1 MRDVRPAAVAGM
13 FYPGEAAE
21 LAASVRECLAGN
33 VAPLAPA
40 ASPKALIVPH
50 AGYVYSGPIAAGA
63 YARLASVRSTIR
75 RVVILGP
82 THRVAVRGLALPS
95 VRAFAT
101 PLGDVEVDREAAAA
115 LAGLRQV
122 VVSDSAQYYTGRAFG
137 RRKLAP
143 VISPKKTVEGAIGG
157 AVFGTIAGVA
167 FAHYWVPAIPMAW
180 AAVMAMLMA
189 IAGMAGDLFESAMKR
204 RVGLKDSGNLIPGH
218 GGILDR
224 IDSWL
229 FAAPVF
235 WVFLKLFAQ
244 AGR

>member
-1 MRDVRPAAVAGM
+1 MNSATQRVLSALVLLPLLLALIFWAPDRVFAIVITAAAV
-13 FYPGEAAE
+13 
-21 LAASVRECLAGN
+21 
-33 VAPLAPA
+33 
-40 ASPKALIVPH
+40 
-50 AGYVYSGPIAAGA
+50 IAAMELRRLVPDSAAFVAMLVIYVVFPISLLQIIREGYGPGA
-63 YARLASVRSTIR
+63 LMTMI
-75 RVVILGP
+75 
-82 THRVAVRGLALPS
+82 GLI
-95 VRAFAT
+95 
-101 PLGDVEVDREAAAA
+101 
-115 LAGLRQV
+115 

-167 FAHYWVPAIPMAW
+167 FAHYWVPAIPMVW
-180 AAVMAMLMA
+180 AAVMALLMA
-189 IAGMAGDLFESAMKR
+189 VAGMAGDLFESALKR

-244 AGR
+244 AGV

>member
-1 MRDVRPAAVAGM
+1 MNSATTRVLSALVLLPLLFALVFWAPSSIFRIVITAVMVIGALELRRMVADTAAFIALLVIWVA
-13 FYPGEAAE
+13 
-21 LAASVRECLAGN
+21 L
-33 VAPLAPA
+33 PLA
-40 ASPKALIVPH
+40 L
-50 AGYVYSGPIAAGA
+50 
-63 YARLASVRSTIR
+63 LQTIR
-75 RVVILGP
+75 ETYGTGALMTMI
-82 THRVAVRGLALPS
+82 GLI
-95 VRAFAT
+95 
-101 PLGDVEVDREAAAA
+101 
-115 LAGLRQV
+115 

-157 AVFGTIAGVA
+157 AVFGTIAGVV
-167 FAHYWVPAIPMAW
+167 FAHYFLPTMPILW
-180 AAVMAMLMA
+180 AVVMSLLMA

-204 RVGLKDSGNLIPGH
+204 RVGMKDSGHLIPGH

-244 AGR
+244 VVA

>member
-1 MRDVRPAAVAGM
+1 MNSATQRVLSALVLLPLLLALIFWAPDRVFAIVITAAV
-13 FYPGEAAE
+13 
-21 LAASVRECLAGN
+21 V
-33 VAPLAPA
+33 
-40 ASPKALIVPH
+40 
-50 AGYVYSGPIAAGA
+50 IAALELRRMVPDTAAFVALLVIYVVLPISLLQVIREGYGPGA
-63 YARLASVRSTIR
+63 LMTMI
-75 RVVILGP
+75 
-82 THRVAVRGLALPS
+82 GLI
-95 VRAFAT
+95 
-101 PLGDVEVDREAAAA
+101 
-115 LAGLRQV
+115 